1 MGLPSYPLFAVPAN
15 IMFLQKKTNI
25 VSEYGSYIED
35 TLIPGIP
42 ISTGDFMQKIINEY
56 GFGIRIYG
64 YLLKAHVN
72 IWRTFLTEILEQN
85 PKQNKIEFHFYCQ
98 EIGKAYYF
106 RAIRKQD
113 KIVFSIMVGLES
125 DAGYHDFSIKDNDK
139 NGYSFDELEEINRP
153 DEMKGR
159 LKNGDDEDD
168 PDNIYAEYTFD
179 VKKYKI
185 VYNLQNVNFTENEPN
200 IFINY

>member
-1 MGLPSYPLFAVPAN
+1 
-15 IMFLQKKTNI
+15 
-25 VSEYGSYIED
+25 
-35 TLIPGIP
+35 
-42 ISTGDFMQKIINEY
+42 
-56 GFGIRIYG
+56 
-64 YLLKAHVN
+64 
-72 IWRTFLTEILEQN
+72 
-85 PKQNKIEFHFYCQ
+85 
-98 EIGKAYYF
+98 
-106 RAIRKQD
+106 
-113 KIVFSIMVGLES
+113 MVGLES